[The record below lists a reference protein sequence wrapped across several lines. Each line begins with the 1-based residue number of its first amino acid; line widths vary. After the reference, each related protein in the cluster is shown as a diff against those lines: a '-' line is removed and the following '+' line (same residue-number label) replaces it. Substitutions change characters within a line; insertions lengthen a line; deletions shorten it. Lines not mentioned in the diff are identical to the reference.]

1 MRAHII
7 AVGSE
12 LLTPTRLD
20 TNSLYLTERL
30 NEIGIDVREKV
41 IVGDNAEDLAAAFV
55 RSLERADLVILT
67 GGLGPT
73 SDDLTRETV
82 AAALER
88 PLAEDPAVVAAIER
102 RFARRGLRMPPI
114 NRRQAMVPQ
123 GARVLDNPNGT
134 APGLW
139 IDHGSKLVVLLPGPP
154 RELKP
159 MCETLMWPSLAERT
173 AGMRIFRRV
182 LRIAGRPESLVEE
195 ATVAVY
201 SKWADSPLPIET
213 TILAAPGQ
221 VELYLSVQSRDAHA
235 AASRLGA
242 AVAELEAALEGDVFS
257 TDGRLLEEVLGEML
271 RADRLTIAVAE
282 SCTGGLVT
290 ARLTDVPGSSD
301 YLEQAVVAYSNR
313 VKVEV
318 VGVPAALIDQFGAVS
333 EPVAGAMAEGIR
345 ARARTAIGVGV
356 TGIAGPGGGTEE
368 KPVGTVAIAVSV
380 ASDTTTRTFR
390 FPGSRDMVRSQAAQ
404 AALDMVRRRLLT
416 HP

>member
-1 MRAHII
+1 M
-7 AVGSE
+7 
-12 LLTPTRLD
+12 
-20 TNSLYLTERL
+20 
-30 NEIGIDVREKV
+30 
-41 IVGDNAEDLAAAFV
+41 
-55 RSLERADLVILT
+55 
-67 GGLGPT
+67 
-73 SDDLTRETV
+73 
-82 AAALER
+82 
-88 PLAEDPAVVAAIER
+88 PA
-102 RFARRGLRMPPI
+102 I

-159 MCETLMWPSLAERT
+159 ICETLIWPSLAERT
-173 AGMRIFRRV
+173 EGMRLFRRV

-201 SKWADSPLPIET
+201 SKWADGPLPIAT

-235 AASRLGA
+235 AEARLGA

-257 TDGRLLEEVLGEML
+257 TDGRSLEEVLGEML
-271 RADRLTIAVAE
+271 RTDRLTIALAE

-301 YLEQAVVAYSNR
+301 YLEQTVVAYSNR

-318 VGVPAALIDQFGAVS
+318 VGVPAMLIEQFGAVS

-368 KPVGTVAIAVSV
+368 KPVGTVAIAVSMG
-380 ASDTTTRTFR
+380 SETTARTFR

-404 AALDMVRRRLLT
+404 AALDMVRRRLLALR
-416 HP
+416 